1 MGVIKKRGRKKAS
14 EISLELSA
22 AAALKEKSLR
32 GKKLEG
38 QDEAPKAKTPVN
50 EVENESPKEDAIRTR
65 SPRKATLPSP
75 TKETTLESQPDPKTI
90 NEPVLDKPELLE
102 PEKVTDEKD
111 RIPLKE
117 TKKEEDRD
125 EQDQEEDILET
136 ARGKKGR
143 VARKILKLSKDIDVL
158 ININSNSL

>member
-1 MGVIKKRGRKKAS
+1 MGV
-14 EISLELSA
+14 E
-22 AAALKEKSLR
+22 
-32 GKKLEG
+32 
-38 QDEAPKAKTPVN
+38 D
-50 EVENESPKEDAIRTR
+50 ESPKEDAIRTR

-75 TKETTLESQPDPKTI
+75 TKETTTTESQPDPKTI
-90 NEPVLDKPELLE
+90 NEPVLDKPNLLE
-102 PEKVTDEKD
+102 PEKVTYEKD